1 MQAQEAED
9 TATPQN
15 AQGST
20 GAATADSQIS
30 VDTEM
35 RGGGTF
41 TATKEIYTFEA
52 VAKYVYGYPG
62 EYMETLQQANPGIDS
77 GRVIAG
83 KTVFQLPKMLVVK
96 DITFPSATY
105 DDKQPFTVPYGQK
118 TFDAEGQEGGPYHS
132 REPDVPSESSGVTI
146 GRGYDMKYRDA
157 QTIYDQLTAAGIP
170 DSVALIYKGAAE
182 KSGQTGVESALTWLN
197 SKQEGAGEQTNREAV
212 GEITKEQQWNLFI
225 QEYQRQTD
233 GVIRSIVRQELEK
246 DENGQ
251 WKCRVDFE
259 NLNPKILELLIDMDY
274 RGDLKGEWKGDFRQ
288 SVIEND
294 LSSIQSFVKD
304 HAEWRKD
311 IYERYKARCNIVGVE
326 PKAKTEAE
334 AKPSDGK

>member
-1 MQAQEAED
+1 
-9 TATPQN
+9 
-15 AQGST
+15 
-20 GAATADSQIS
+20 
-30 VDTEM
+30 M

-52 VAKYVYGYPG
+52 VAKHVYGYPG
-62 EYMETLQQANPGIDS
+62 EYMKTLQQANPGIDS

-83 KTVFQLPKMLVVK
+83 KTVLQLPKMLVVK
-96 DITFPSATY
+96 DIIFPSATY
-105 DDKQPFTVPYGQK
+105 DDKQPLTVPYGQK

-132 REPDVPSESSGVTI
+132 RKPDVPSESSGVTI

-182 KSGQTGVESALTWLN
+182 KSGQTGVNSALTWLN
-197 SKQEGAGEQTNREAV
+197 SKQEGAGEKTNREAV

-259 NLNPKILELLIDMDY
+259 NLNPKILELLIDMHY